1 MKKAFRSFA
10 FLTIIIYIVLFVI
23 TSSPFD
29 SIGNAVSISVALYT
43 LYCTFLWR
51 FNPFDKTPRIYG
63 TYNTHQQSSYQ
74 NMKYEP
80 TVVIRQTL
88 FSIFIIEKHK
98 SGTCTS
104 ITSCLLDRGEGIYW
118 QLIYTYRADP
128 VPRPPSKTPNDPHYG
143 TCIVDI
149 HLHDQKT
156 RRVREMTGVYFTNR
170 HEPTRGTMELTLE
183 SKKTSSFKA
192 SSESA
197 CEKSISPAPKK

>member
-63 TYNTHQQSSYQ
+63 TYKTVQRSSYLD
-74 NMKYEP
+74 NPYHP
-80 TVVIRQTL
+80 TVIIRQTL
-88 FSIFIIEKHK
+88 FSIFVIEKYK
-98 SGTCTS
+98 GGTCTS
-104 ITSCLLDRGEGIYW
+104 ITSCLLDQGEGIYW
-118 QLIYTYRADP
+118 RLIYTYRADP

-156 RRVREMTGVYFTNR
+156 RRVRKMTGVYFTNR
-170 HEPTRGTMELTLE
+170 HEPTRGTMKLTLK
-183 SKKTSSFKA
+183 SKKTSSFKE

-197 CEKSISPAPKK
+197 CEKSISPAAKK